1 MNNWKEILKDEDKKK
16 RYERYRAA
24 QDKAKKEGRKSMERK
39 PDQPRFKCAMCGK
52 KLSRYDT
59 KKNLRGELNYCK
71 QCEASRN
78 K

>member
-1 MNNWKEILKDEDKKK
+1 MNNWKEILKDEDKRK
-16 RYERYRAA
+16 RYERYFAA
-24 QDKAKKEGRKSMERK
+24 QNKARKEGYKSKEKK

-52 KLSRYDT
+52 NISRYN
-59 KKNLRGELNYCK
+59 KEYKRRQLNYCK

>member
-1 MNNWKEILKDEDKKK
+1 MNWKEILKDEDKKK

-24 QDKAKKEGRKSMERK
+24 QKKAREEGRKTREKK

-52 KLSRYDT
+52 KLSFYE
-59 KKNLRGELNYCK
+59 KKKYPQGQLNYCE
-71 QCEASRN
+71 QCKASRN

>member
-1 MNNWKEILKDEDKKK
+1 MNNWKEILKDEDKRK
-16 RYERYRAA
+16 RYERYWAA
-24 QDKAKKEGRKSMERK
+24 HRKAKKEGRVSGEKK

-52 KLSRYDT
+52 NISRYNE
-59 KKNLRGELNYCK
+59 KYKRGQLNFCK